1 MRPGMRP
8 ADLAACGACRARA
21 SRERLRVAGCRPW
34 IAGSGSFPP
43 AGATGAISCPSRG
56 RDLATEDMNYPFRA
70 VLSPCI
76 GVCSLDDEGYC
87 EGCHRTSAEIA
98 RWSQMNDDERLRM
111 METVLPER
119 ESGRR

>member
-1 MRPGMRP
+1 
-8 ADLAACGACRARA
+8 
-21 SRERLRVAGCRPW
+21 
-34 IAGSGSFPP
+34 
-43 AGATGAISCPSRG
+43 
-56 RDLATEDMNYPFRA
+56 MNYPFRA